1 MFCRLGVS
9 SLLLKR
15 QAIDRMRNNCEAL
28 DMSVVSLSFFL
39 AEMHDTPDLRLDE
52 ITR

>member
-9 SLLLKR
+9 TLLLKK

-28 DMSVVSLSFFL
+28 DKSVVSHYFK